1 MLHPATYKNSAL
13 NHPKIKE
20 VRETAAKN
28 KALEYAKQIF
38 GDSKIDYSQN
48 DDSLGFVRGRDSM
61 RSYVTKLFTSR
72 IAYYDGAMGTMIQK
86 ENLQKKISV
95 ESASRT
101 TTCSSRATMT
111 YFPSPSQISSRKS
124 THSTWRQDQ
133 I

>member
-13 NHPKIKE
+13 NHPKIKD

-48 DDSLGFVRGRDSM
+48 DNSLGFVRGRDSM
-61 RSYVTKLFTSR
+61 RSYITKLFTSR

-101 TTCSSRATMT
+101 TTCSSR
-111 YFPSPSQISSRKS
+111 S
-124 THSTWRQDQ
+124 
-133 I
+133 

>member
-1 MLHPATYKNSAL
+1 MGEAATKHLPNTYKNSAL

-48 DDSLGFVRGRDSM
+48 DNSLGFVRGRDSM
-61 RSYVTKLFTSR
+61 RSYITKLFTSR

-101 TTCSSRATMT
+101 TTCSSR
-111 YFPSPSQISSRKS
+111 S
-124 THSTWRQDQ
+124 
-133 I
+133 